1 MKFNHKL
8 KREKFVAVTLCFGV
22 SLSMS
27 FQIGSTELFIASMLG
42 IITVGAYIM
51 VLSGKWR

>member
-27 FQIGSTELFIASMLG
+27 FQIGSTEPFIASMLG